1 MTQERIDLANKFV
14 DLILPRLVT
23 QHADAISTNLDGLR
37 LMLNRTDV
45 PRIRADLEASAN
57 KLEKFL
63 QVDTQ
68 EALHKIMVEGFSKEF
83 TIKELKELIHQEE
96 MNIRVQAV
104 ASSMEAAIEKLLQ

>member
-37 LMLNRTDV
+37 LMLNRTDD

-57 KLEKFL
+57 KLEVLASRHARSLAQDYGGRFL
-63 QVDTQ
+63 
-68 EALHKIMVEGFSKEF
+68 
-83 TIKELKELIHQEE
+83 
-96 MNIRVQAV
+96 
-104 ASSMEAAIEKLLQ
+104 

>member
-1 MTQERIDLANKFV
+1 MTQERIDLAGKFV

-37 LMLNRTDV
+37 LMLNRTND
-45 PRIRADLEASAN
+45 PRIRADLESAAN

-63 QVDTQ
+63 QVSTQ
-68 EALHKIMVEGFSKEF
+68 EALHKIMVEGFSEEF
-83 TIKELKELIHQEE
+83 NVKELKELIRQEE

>member
-37 LMLNRTDV
+37 LMLNRTDD

-57 KLEKFL
+57 KLEKFS
-63 QVDTQ
+63 Q